1 MADYV
6 DLKMNVGGK
15 TQSVKIEKGCSFSKK
30 NKVYTAE
37 NNGKISVLN
46 KETGKKEITN
56 SVKMTNYQF
65 ATFKAMANN
74 TNEGTGKLTFSKAD
88 IDSAMNKFS
97 KGGFVKDISE
107 FLAKGYKILN
117 PKKFTEENKL
127 SVYVSSGKEKT
138 SGVMSFQAADKVSST
153 SKTQETNPSS
163 SVSHSSNTLF
173 NNKNIVTHKAFSYT
187 VKKGDSLVDLARKYE
202 LDTYQIV
209 AANPQLKNGRDYT
222 VKFRK
227 NNLAIIDS
235 KLKAGTKITI
245 PARYTVKKGSVKNLN
260 DVAKI
265 TGISKNYLNDLLTV
279 TEVSP
284 KHPGKPDLRTYDDGF
299 GMPTIGFG
307 HTGKV
312 DGKRLSLKNRINIS
326 YSKACE
332 LLAEDI
338 LKHEAMVASYVGASN
353 YRNAPASVKAAIMD
367 NAYNKGIWDGFL
379 SPYAN
384 KYTKNVKKNLADG
397 HYATALC
404 NTRRITPSSELKR
417 RNVYRFI
424 SGLTDLPRSKQ
435 KAAIKAYKP
444 YYNQVVKSQ
453 KGLDK
458 KYLQQAW
465 HDAERGDTINYRM
478 KAAQTNR

>member
-1 MADYV
+1 MSNFI
-6 DLKMNVGGK
+6 DLQMKVGEKTHTVKM
-15 TQSVKIEKGCSFSKK
+15 EKGCSFSKR

-37 NNGKISVLN
+37 KDGKISVFD
-46 KETGKKEITN
+46 KDSGKKETVN

-88 IDSAMNKFS
+88 MNSAMNKFK
-97 KGGFVKDISE
+97 KGGFTKDISE
-107 FLAKGYKILN
+107 FLAKGYSVLN
-117 PKKFTEENKL
+117 PKKFTNENKI
-127 SVYVSSGKEKT
+127 SVYVSSGNEKT
-138 SGVMSFQAADKVSST
+138 SAVMAFQAEKNVSADKGI
-153 SKTQETNPSS
+153 SKNEKDNIVNHYS
-163 SVSHSSNTLF
+163 SVLF
-173 NNKNIVTHKAFSYT
+173 SNKNIVTHKAFSHT
-187 VKKGDSLVDLARKYE
+187 ISKGESIVDLAKKYE
-202 LDTYQIV
+202 LDTYQII
-209 AANPQLKNGRDYT
+209 AANPQLKAGRDYN

-235 KLKAGTKITI
+235 HLKQGSKIII

-265 TGISKNYLNDLLTV
+265 TGISRGYLNDLLTV

-307 HTGKV
+307 HTGRV
-312 DGKRLSLKNRINIS
+312 DGKRLSLKNKINIS

-332 LLAEDI
+332 ILAEDI
-338 LKHEAMVASYVGASN
+338 LKHEAMVASYVGANN
-353 YRNAPASVKAAIMD
+353 YKKAPASVKAAIMD

-379 SPYAN
+379 SPHAN
-384 KYTKNVKKNLADG
+384 KYTRNIKGNLANG

-435 KAAIKAYKP
+435 KAAMKAYKP
-444 YYNQVVKSQ
+444 YYLQVLKGQ

-458 KYLQQAW
+458 KYLQKAW
-465 HDAERGDTINYRM
+465 IDAEKGDTINYRM
-478 KAAQTNR
+478 KSAQRNR

>member
-6 DLKMNVGGK
+6 NFKMDIGGK
-15 TQSVKIEKGCSFSKK
+15 TELMKIEKGCSFSKK
-30 NKVYTAE
+30 NNVYTAE
-37 NNGKISVLN
+37 SNGKISVFN
-46 KETGKKEITN
+46 KDTGKKEITD
-56 SVKMTNYQF
+56 SVKMTKYQF

-74 TNEGTGKLTFSKAD
+74 IDEGMDKLTFSKAD
-88 IDSAMNKFS
+88 MDSAMNKFN

-107 FLAKGYKILN
+107 FLAKGYKILK
-117 PKKFTEENKL
+117 PKKITEENKI
-127 SVYVSSGKEKT
+127 SVYVSSGNKKT
-138 SGVMSFQAADKVSST
+138 SGAMSFQVADKVSTST
-153 SKTQETNPSS
+153 KTQETKSS
-163 SVSHSSNTLF
+163 SHVSHSSNTLF
-173 NNKNIVTHKAFSYT
+173 NNKNIITHKAFSYT
-187 VKKGDSLVDLARKYE
+187 VKKGESLADLAKKYE

-209 AANPQLKNGRDYT
+209 AANPQLKEGRDYT

-235 KLKAGTKITI
+235 NFKSGTKIII

-265 TGISKNYLNDLLTV
+265 TGISANYLNDLLTV

-284 KHPGKPDLRTYDDGF
+284 KHPGKPDLRTYNDGF

-312 DGKRLSLKNRINIS
+312 DGKRLSLKNKINIS

-332 LLAEDI
+332 ILTEDI
-338 LKHEAMVASYVGASN
+338 LKHEAMVAAYTGINN
-353 YRNAPASVKAAIMD
+353 YKKAPASVKAAIMD

-379 SPYAN
+379 NPHAN
-384 KYTKNVKKNLADG
+384 KYTKNIKKNLADG
-397 HYATALC
+397 HYVMALC

-435 KAAIKAYKP
+435 KAAMKAFKP
-444 YYNQVVKSQ
+444 YYNEVLKSQ

-465 HDAERGDTINYRM
+465 QDAERGDTINYRM